1 MPRRIPDFDMVR
13 DIAVSLPDV
22 KESTTRLGRSLRMR
36 GQLLAC
42 QAIHRSA
49 EPDSVVVRI
58 GLADRARLLAER
70 PAAYYVTDHYA
81 PYPSVLIRLS
91 KTDRESL
98 RSVLETAWK
107 YVSAQANRGGRTHG
121 QRKRVGSPPSG
132 STRRM

>member
-1 MPRRIPDFDMVR
+1 MPRKVPDFDMVR

-22 KESTTRLGRSLRMR
+22 KESTTRLGRSLRMH

-49 EPDSVVVRI
+49 EPGSMVVRI

-70 PAAYYVTDHYA
+70 PAVYYVTDHYA
-81 PYPSVLIRLS
+81 PYPSVLVRLS

-107 YVSAQANRGGRTHG
+107 YVGAQAKRGGRTRRP
-121 QRKRVGSPPSG
+121 RKRVGSPYG
-132 STRRM
+132 G